1 MTRFM
6 NRTTQA
12 ALDMAILSLALW
24 IAFFLRFDGQP
35 PFIMLKRLVF
45 VWPWVVGLQFGVLAL
60 FGVPRFSWRFIGL
73 REVTRI
79 VVALGLT
86 SALLL
91 VIRIASA
98 RLFPVWG
105 YFQYVLIPFGV
116 IAMDFTIALL
126 GIAGIRALRRITTE
140 RKATK
145 RRGKGIAKQENTIL
159 LGAGAAGLLIAKELV
174 SRPELGMRPVGFLDA
189 DKSKV
194 GTIVHGIP
202 VLGTTEMMQEVA
214 EEHGATLALIA
225 IASARGKDIRRLSQQ
240 CSRLGIKTKII
251 PSVHDI
257 VSGHVN
263 IGEIRELNIEDLLR
277 REPVQLEEDAI
288 SEFIEG
294 QVVVVTGA
302 GGSIGSELCVQIC
315 SFAPKCLVMVE
326 RSENALFESHR
337 ALLAQFPDISLIPS
351 IADVSD
357 AERIRSIFLEYE
369 PQTVFHAAAHK
380 HVPMMESNPGEAVKN
395 NVFGTKTLVDIAHES
410 RVDAFVMVSTDKAVN
425 PTSVMG
431 ATKRVAEI
439 YVQALAAKS
448 KTRFV
453 TVRFGNVLGSAGSV
467 IPIFK
472 QQIAKGGP
480 VTVTHPEMTR
490 YFMTIPE
497 ACQLIMQ
504 AGTMGRG
511 GEIFILDMGEP
522 VKIVDLASDLITL
535 SGLEPMVDI
544 EIEFCGIRTGEKLY
558 EELSASTEN
567 AKKTSHPKIFV
578 GQHVAIDS
586 FVLKEQLA
594 DLQVAGEMG
603 KDAITERLTALVPTF
618 PTGETPSSEAAPAQA
633 TPSTGTGLLQTAT
646 S

>member
-1 MTRFM
+1 M

-24 IAFFLRFDGQP
+24 VAFFLRFDGQP

-91 VIRIASA
+91 VMRIASA

-544 EIEFCGIRTGEKLY
+544 EIEFCGIRPGEKLY

>member
-24 IAFFLRFDGQP
+24 VAFFLRFDGQP

-91 VIRIASA
+91 VMRIASA

-544 EIEFCGIRTGEKLY
+544 EIEFCGIRPGEKLY

>member
-504 AGTMGRG
+504 AGTMGQG

-535 SGLEPMVDI
+535 SGLEPSVDI
-544 EIEFCGIRTGEKLY
+544 EIEFCGIRPGEKLY

>member
-1 MTRFM
+1 VTRFM

-24 IAFFLRFDGQP
+24 VAFFLRFDGQP

-91 VIRIASA
+91 VMRIASA

-544 EIEFCGIRTGEKLY
+544 EIEFCGIRPGEKLY